1 MDGWMDGRSRRTKR
15 RRNIT
20 ERERGRGTGDGRGG
34 GSEVA
39 GSCRPGDS
47 NGQTDRAR
55 ESAEGRSVGRRNDGR
70 RTATETAAANLDPYR
85 PKMRNNETGQ
95 RRKERKTEEET
106 DQDDHGRTHAHGWVG
121 ATTDGA
127 EMNIED
133 VLMHRGLNMFIPMSY
148 E

>member
-1 MDGWMDGRSRRTKR
+1 MSTWRL
-15 RRNIT
+15 
-20 ERERGRGTGDGRGG
+20 ER
-34 GSEVA
+34 
-39 GSCRPGDS
+39 
-47 NGQTDRAR
+47 TDRPR
-55 ESAEGRSVGRRNDGR
+55 EPAEGRSVGRRNDGR

-85 PKMRNNETGQ
+85 PKMRKNETGQ

-106 DQDDHGRTHAHGWVG
+106 DQDDHGRTHAHARVG

>member
-1 MDGWMDGRSRRTKR
+1 MDGRTDKEKTQHNRA
-15 RRNIT
+15 
-20 ERERGRGTGDGRGG
+20 RERGAEGRETGGGTGKRR
-34 GSEVA
+34 SRIMSTWRLE
-39 GSCRPGDS
+39 R
-47 NGQTDRAR
+47 TDRPR
-55 ESAEGRSVGRRNDGR
+55 EPAEGRSVGRRNDGR
-70 RTATETAAANLDPYR
+70 RTATETAANLDPYR
-85 PKMRNNETGQ
+85 PKMRKNETGQ